1 LRDLLFSKPRAKRV
15 QGLSIKSGPTE
26 SGIHAGGPIPVGEE
40 MFAAD
45 KLSIFFSNYWTLLVL
60 LLLTPLAAL
69 FCKKRDKALKL
80 LTPLTSRLP
89 L

>member
-1 LRDLLFSKPRAKRV
+1 MKHRAKRV
-15 QGLSIKSGPTE
+15 QGLDIKSGPTE
-26 SGIHAGGPIPVGEE
+26 SGIATGHVPVGGE

-45 KLSIFFSNYWTLLVL
+45 KLSIFFSNYGILLVL
-60 LLLTPLAAL
+60 LVLLPLVAL

-80 LTPLTSRLP
+80 LTPLISRLP